1 MSLHF
6 FSGLPYLLPLIL
18 PRGSGQKQK
27 LKAASAGGKEGKLP
41 VGYRGGRANQRPKR
55 QAPHGAPPT
64 LTEPVPRLVQPPG
77 MQGAKP
83 LA

>member
-27 LKAASAGGKEGKLP
+27 LKAASAGDKDGK
-41 VGYRGGRANQRPKR
+41 
-55 QAPHGAPPT
+55 PPRR
-64 LTEPVPRLVQPPG
+64 EP
-77 MQGAKP
+77 
-83 LA
+83 